1 MNNVILYA
9 VTVIIWGTTWFAI
22 KLQIGVAP
30 DELSILY
37 RAILAALGLI
47 TWCKINKL
55 SLRFP
60 LIDHVFFF
68 LLGLSMFSLHYLF
81 IYNATHHLISGVVA
95 VIFSGVGFF
104 SILHNF
110 VFFKVKPSLLTVLGV
125 IIGIGGLCLFFWT
138 EVTAVSMRQETIEGL
153 TLSGAGVLIFSL
165 GGAIGKRNINRG
177 VPLVPGVAMAATY
190 GAIVILLYIIF
201 IKHQTLVLP
210 ANMIYWT
217 SVLYLALFGSI
228 ISFLCYMQIVKNIGP
243 ELAGYTTVVAPVIAL
258 IISSIME
265 GYKWSSEDLLALGL
279 VVLGNVLVISKKKTR

>member
-1 MNNVILYA
+1 MYNILLYA

-37 RAILAALGLI
+37 RAILAAIGLI
-47 TWCKINKL
+47 SWCKINKL
-55 SLRFP
+55 SLRFKA
-60 LIDHVFFF
+60 IDHIFLF
-68 LLGLSMFSLHYLF
+68 LLGLSMFSLHYFF
-81 IYNATHHLISGVVA
+81 IYNATHYLISGVVA

-110 VFFKVKPSLLTVLGV
+110 IFFKVKPRLRTILGI
-125 IIGIGGLCLFFWT
+125 IIGISGLCLFFWHEVT
-138 EVTAVSMRQETIEGL
+138 EVSMKSATIEGL
-153 TLSGAGVLIFSL
+153 ILSGAGVLIFSL

-177 VPLVPGVAMAATY
+177 LAIVPGVAMAATY
-190 GAIVILLYIIF
+190 GAIVIFFYITI
-201 IKHQTLVLP
+201 IKHQELILP
-210 ANMIYWT
+210 QNMLYWT

-258 IISSIME
+258 IISSLME
-265 GYKWSSEDLLALGL
+265 GYQWSPEDLLALGL
-279 VVLGNVLVISKKKTR
+279 VLLGNVMVISKK

>member
-1 MNNVILYA
+1 MTNILLYA
-9 VTVIIWGTTWFAI
+9 TTVLIWGTTWFAI

-47 TWCKINKL
+47 AWCKINKL

-110 VFFKVKPSLLTVLGV
+110 VFFKARPSLLTVLGV
-125 IIGIGGLCLFFWT
+125 IIGISGLCLFFWT
-138 EVTAVSMRQETIEGL
+138 EVTSVSMRQETIEGFI
-153 TLSGAGVLIFSL
+153 LSGAGVLIFSL

-177 VPLVPGVAMAATY
+177 VPLVPGVAIAATY
-190 GAIVILLYIIF
+190 GAIVILLYIMF

-210 ANMIYWT
+210 ANIVYWT

-243 ELAGYTTVVAPVIAL
+243 ELAGYITVVAPVIAL

-265 GYKWSSEDLLALGL
+265 GYEWSAEDLVALAL
-279 VVLGNVLVISKKKTR
+279 VIVGNVLVISKKRVR